1 MESAT
6 TLLRYCY
13 PDGRLQ
19 AAFPLL
25 LLESTE
31 DRLVGWQPLGSEIA
45 YWATSSGEDP
55 RATPL
60 ESRFH
65 QILTTGRRT
74 WTGSSVLRVI
84 PLDEP
89 WQVVHFWDASG
100 TFTGW
105 YVNLESTKQKH
116 RLGVTAVDWHLDLLI
131 SPTFEVAWKDED
143 EAKAAVR
150 TQYLREQD
158 LLRARRTAEQIAGD
172 PRGFVDSLGHWDTF
186 RPHTNMH
193 EPLVLP
199 NGWDA
204 LNP

>member
-1 MESAT
+1 M
-6 TLLRYCY
+6 
-13 PDGRLQ
+13 
-19 AAFPLL
+19 
-25 LLESTE
+25 
-31 DRLVGWQPLGSEIA
+31 
-45 YWATSSGEDP
+45 
-55 RATPL
+55 
-60 ESRFH
+60 
-65 QILTTGRRT
+65 
-74 WTGSSVLRVI
+74 
-84 PLDEP
+84 
-89 WQVVHFWDASG
+89 VHFWDASG